1 MNRGDLQ
8 RLAETRIKEAEVLLR
23 ARCYDGAYYLAGYAA
38 ECALKA
44 CIAKQTMQH
53 DFPDKTISNQAHTH
67 DITKLVGVAG
77 LQRELDT
84 EIDTNPSF
92 AINWTIV
99 KDWTEQSRYRTQP
112 SASARDLVK
121 AINDH
126 ETGVMAWLR
135 QHW

>member
-1 MNRGDLQ
+1 MNRRDLQ
-8 RLAETRIKEAEVLLR
+8 RLAEKRIKEAEVLLR
-23 ARCYDGAYYLAGYAA
+23 AKCYDGAYYLAGYAV

-53 DFPDKTISNQAHTH
+53 DFPDKAISNQAHTH

-77 LQRELDT
+77 LQRPLDT
-84 EIDTNPSF
+84 EMNTNSSF

-112 SASARDLVK
+112 SASARDLVR

-126 ETGVMAWLR
+126 KTGVMAWLR